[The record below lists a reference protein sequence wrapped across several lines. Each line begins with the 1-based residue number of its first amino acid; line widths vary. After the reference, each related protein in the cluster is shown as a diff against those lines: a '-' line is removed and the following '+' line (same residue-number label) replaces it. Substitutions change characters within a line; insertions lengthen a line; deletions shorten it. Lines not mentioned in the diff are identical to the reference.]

1 MFTIFHEDFRALMMS
16 ADDTEAVAIVG
27 WMVTRELTLTAFYH
41 WGSIVQ
47 ALSHLVFAVL

>member
-27 WMVTRELTLTAFYH
+27 WMVTRELTFYH
-41 WGSIVQ
+41 WASIVQ